1 MKKVVGYVVCPEN
14 TGFSPGRFIAEI
26 TQQMKL
32 MQKLLEKNDE
42 KGMFVFL
49 DLEKAFDRVSWKYMK
64 AAVVKLGFG
73 KDFQKWI
80 GILYDETDGPTR
92 QIKINGHLGR
102 KFKPLPERFQ

>member
-1 MKKVVGYVVCPEN
+1 
-14 TGFSPGRFIAEI
+14 
-26 TQQMKL
+26 MKL
-32 MQKLLEKNDE
+32 MQMLLEKNDE

-64 AAVVKLGFG
+64 AAVAKLGFG

-102 KFKPLPERFQ
+102 KFKLNCGTPALLLAGPEQVISLPIC